1 MITIKY
7 GGNQNVRTNMIIVD
21 LDAVTFVRPTFV
33 RLTFVRL
40 TFVRLSDHNICLTLC
55 GTVDLNQIVF
65 SLFQYYFY
73 LPILV
78 LLSVNTLLFVLTI
91 IKLWLHAKS
100 VRLATRG
107 SVTSEVK
114 IKVCQFMLDN
124 C

>member
-1 MITIKY
+1 MIIIKY
-7 GGNQNVRTNMIIVD
+7 GRNQNVCTNII
-21 LDAVTFVRPTFV
+21 
-33 RLTFVRL
+33 
-40 TFVRLSDHNICLTLC
+40 I
-55 GTVDLNQIVF
+55 VDLNQIVF

-91 IKLWLHAKS
+91 VKLWLHAKS

-114 IKVCQFMLDN
+114 LRFVNSCWTIGSLNFARSASLVRKSFGSAIFVRTCFASTSFAS
-124 C
+124 